1 MGKSFK
7 PAAEAAQPVYSTIIG
22 AAQEVQEVQEATPAQ
37 KALADLKTQGQKGAK
52 LDRINMAFTAD
63 NMDYIRTMSK
73 LKGQTMTQFVNI
85 LVAEER
91 EKNGAAFE
99 AAKAILESL

>member
-22 AAQEVQEVQEATPAQ
+22 AAEATPAQ

-91 EKNGAAFE
+91 EKNGAAFD

>member
-7 PAAEAAQPVYSTIIG
+7 PAAEAAQPVYNTIIG

-37 KALADLKTQGQKGAK
+37 KALAALKTQGQKGAK

-91 EKNGAAFE
+91 EKNGAAFD